1 MIRKRLVNMALAIL
15 IGLASLLI
23 AQPALAC
30 SVCFGADPSS
40 SMNQGVQAGMLVLLG
55 VVGVVLT
62 GLASLLLFWMRRAA
76 HLEAQPRVVE
86 PTSGR
91 FEEDPH
97 GWRSLDPQ
105 HPE

>member
-1 MIRKRLVNMALAIL
+1 MIRIRLVDMALAIM
-15 IGLASLLI
+15 IGLASLLT

-30 SVCFGADPSS
+30 SVCFGDPSS

-76 HLEAQPRVVE
+76 HL
-86 PTSGR
+86 
-91 FEEDPH
+91 
-97 GWRSLDPQ
+97 
-105 HPE
+105 